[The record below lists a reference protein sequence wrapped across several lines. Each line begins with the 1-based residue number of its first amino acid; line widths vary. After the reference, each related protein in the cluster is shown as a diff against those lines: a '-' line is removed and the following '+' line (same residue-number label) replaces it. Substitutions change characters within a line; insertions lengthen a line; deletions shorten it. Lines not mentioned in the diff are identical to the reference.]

1 VAPGIDMENCGLDFG
16 SVFQQLVQDADGLS
30 GAALEQGDEQVD
42 LAVAVGNMM
51 VASEAIRE

>member
-1 VAPGIDMENCGLDFG
+1 MENCGLDFG